1 MGGGATGTVGSTVR
15 GATHGSAGAVG
26 GLNAAGTLTSGSRGV
41 FGMRSL
47 DIQSATAGNAQGSV
61 ITSPT
66 RNVRLEGGTQM
77 LLTSSANTAASG
89 AQNAGNAAE
98 SGGSS
103 GERPRSNGDLR

>member
-1 MGGGATGTVGSTVR
+1 GGGATGTVGSTVR

-26 GLNAAGTLTSGSRGV
+26 GLNAAGTLTSGRRGV

-61 ITSPT
+61 ISSPT

-77 LLTSSANTAASG
+77 LLTSSANTTASG

-98 SGGSS
+98 WGGA
-103 GERPRSNGDLR
+103 RPRSNGDLR